1 MKKGMRIADPAD
13 LLAGARALRDTAA
26 AVVGYTGDVFSAPG
40 ETFEAS
46 LTVDPTATVPSVVAF
61 RPGVTHRA
69 LVQAGPDDRG
79 QTARKLCIKLCDVY
93 GDGRHQ
99 DFLLASSGDGAPLHH
114 AVLPSDPVAPL
125 YSSLWLYLAG
135 LQPILFGARP
145 NTTGRT
151 LRFAAGS
158 ELSFMISP
166 PVGQFRRVGTLRLTA
181 VHDGPVRFAG
191 STSGGGLRPLPPV
204 LFY

>member
-26 AVVGYTGDVFSAPG
+26 AVVGYTGDGFSAPG

-93 GDGRHQ
+93 GDGRSEQ
-99 DFLLASSGDGAPLHH
+99 IIAEVLAER
-114 AVLPSDPVAPL
+114 VEI
-125 YSSLWLYLAG
+125 WR
-135 LQPILFGARP
+135 QR
-145 NTTGRT
+145 
-151 LRFAAGS
+151 LR
-158 ELSFMISP
+158 
-166 PVGQFRRVGTLRLTA
+166 
-181 VHDGPVRFAG
+181 
-191 STSGGGLRPLPPV
+191 
-204 LFY
+204 